1 MRKLISSGSVFEPRI
16 GFSRAVR
23 IGQFVAIAGTAPIA
37 RGGGVACTGDVY
49 GQTRRCLEIIAEA
62 IAEAGLSLDAV
73 IRTRVLLTDISKWE
87 AAARAHGEFFAAI
100 RPATTFVEVKGFIN
114 PDWLV
119 ELEADCVAES

>member
-1 MRKLISSGSVFEPRI
+1 M
-16 GFSRAVR
+16 
-23 IGQFVAIAGTAPIA
+23 
-37 RGGGVACTGDVY
+37 GDVY

-62 IAEAGLSLDAV
+62 IDEAGLSLDAV
-73 IRTRVLLTDISKWE
+73 IRTRVMLIDISQWE